1 MEQLEDLL
9 GYHFQ
14 DHSLL
19 DRALTHSS
27 YINEHHK
34 NKLDSN
40 ERMEFL
46 GDSVLGLVVADHL
59 YHTHPDLPEG
69 ELTRIRANLVCE
81 KSLYQVAQKLN
92 LGSYLKLGHGEVV
105 AGGRERPSLLA
116 DATEAVLASVY
127 LDGGIEPVKELIE
140 HLILE
145 NEESNQETRDFKTC
159 LQELVQKKAGQ
170 TLSYKLTG
178 ESGPDHAKTF
188 SVSVVLNGQEIGSG
202 QGRTKKAAEQEA
214 ARDAIDFLGED

>member
-14 DHSLL
+14 NRSLL

-127 LDGGIEPVKELIE
+127 LDGGIEPVKGLIE